1 MRGACRKFAT
11 GDSLSPIDR
20 GDGNVMAK
28 LGDVC
33 TIVSGTTP
41 KTSVSEYWDG
51 NINWITP
58 AELNEDTVVINES
71 KRKITKAGVN
81 SCGLSPFPAG
91 TVILSSRAPIG
102 KTAIAGTEMYCNQGF
117 KNLICSDK
125 IHNKY
130 LFWFLRS
137 KTEMLNSLGRGA
149 TFKEISKSIVENI
162 EIPLPDLP
170 TQQRIADTLDKVSE
184 GIEVCRKMLEKLEVM
199 VQSRFKEMMDSAE
212 LGDETTVEKI
222 TERVKVG
229 FVGTCEKYYTD
240 EKGIPMIRTGNITN
254 HGIDM
259 RNLKYV
265 TSEFNKRNMKSQ
277 IHNGDLLIA
286 RHGSN
291 GQASVYEGSEAQCLN
306 AVVIVPN
313 QTVAKS
319 RFLAEL
325 INSPAIK
332 EQINRTLVGSTQN
345 VVNTKSIANLTIR
358 IPSLKL
364 QEEYES
370 YVEKIDKTKLTIQKI
385 LDKME
390 LEKLALMQEYFK

>member
-1 MRGACRKFAT
+1 MKLIDIT
-11 GDSLSPIDR
+11 GKAISGEWGNDCE
-20 GDGNVMAK
+20 DGNGIPV
-28 LGDVC
+28 LR
-33 TIVSGTTP
+33 TT
-41 KTSVSEYWDG
+41 
-51 NINWITP
+51 NFI
-58 AELNEDTVVINES
+58 DTGVINFANVVLRDIPTKDLS
-71 KRKITKAGVN
+71 KKFLRPGDIIIEKSGGSDTKPVGRVVYFD
-81 SCGLSPFPAG
+81 S
-91 TVILSSRAPIG
+91 
-102 KTAIAGTEMYCNQGF
+102 EE
-117 KNLICSDK
+117 
-125 IHNKY
+125 NKY
-130 LFWFLRS
+130 LINNFTGLLRVVDQTKWYPRYVFYALFANYS
-137 KTEMLNSLGRGA
+137 FGGTRQYENKTTGLHNLKLDQYLNS
-149 TFKEISKSIVENI
+149 FD
-162 EIPLPDLP
+162 IPDVDFQL
-170 TQQRIADTLDKVSE
+170 QHHIADTLDKVSE

-390 LEKLALMQEYFK
+390 MEKLALMQKYFA

>member
-1 MRGACRKFAT
+1 
-11 GDSLSPIDR
+11 
-20 GDGNVMAK
+20 MAK

-102 KTAIAGTEMYCNQGF
+102 KTAIAGTEMYCNQGL

-184 GIEVCRKMLEKLEVM
+184 GIGLCRKMLGELDLM
-199 VQSRFKEMMDSAE
+199 VKSRFMEMFGEPVNNPMGWPIKKLNSVISSITAGWSANGE
-212 LGDETTVEKI
+212 ARQKRAGEKA
-222 TERVKVG
+222 VLKVSAVTQG
-229 FVGTCEKYYTD
+229 FFKPNEHKALPYDVAIKKYIYPQ
-240 EKGIPMIRTGNITN
+240 K
-254 HGIDM
+254 
-259 RNLKYV
+259 
-265 TSEFNKRNMKSQ
+265 
-277 IHNGDLLIA
+277 GDLLF
-286 RHGSN
+286 
-291 GQASVYEGSEAQCLN
+291 
-306 AVVIVPN
+306 
-313 QTVAKS
+313 S
-319 RFLAEL
+319 RANTRE
-325 INSPAIK
+325 
-332 EQINRTLVGSTQN
+332 LVGATAIIEQDYPELLLPDKLWKILFTSEIDVYYAKYILSSEPIRKIFSAQSTGTSGSMYN
-345 VVNTKSIANLTIR
+345 VSADKFRDISIPVPPIANQHQFAAFVQQT
-358 IPSLKL
+358 SK
-364 QEEYES
+364 S
-370 YVEKIDKTKLTIQKI
+370 KLTIQKI

-390 LEKLALMQEYFK
+390 LEKLALMQKYFA

>member
-1 MRGACRKFAT
+1 MGRADDYICEA
-11 GDSLSPIDR
+11 D
-20 GDGNVMAK
+20 
-28 LGDVC
+28 
-33 TIVSGTTP
+33 TIVIGRKGSINKPIYVDEPFWNVDTAFGLKAD
-41 KTSVSEYWDG
+41 KTKLL
-51 NINWITP
+51 P
-58 AELNEDTVVINES
+58 
-71 KRKITKAGVN
+71 
-81 SCGLSPFPAG
+81 
-91 TVILSSRAPIG
+91 
-102 KTAIAGTEMYCNQGF
+102 
-117 KNLICSDK
+117 
-125 IHNKY
+125 KY
-130 LFWFLRS
+130 LFYFC
-137 KTEMLNSLGRGA
+137 LNFDFEKLNTTVTIPSL
-149 TFKEISKSIVENI
+149 TKSNLFQVS
-162 EIPLPDLP
+162 IPLPDLP

-240 EKGIPMIRTGNITN
+240 EKGIPMVRTGNITN

-390 LEKLALMQEYFK
+390 LEKLALMQEYFG

>member
-1 MRGACRKFAT
+1 MKLIDIT
-11 GDSLSPIDR
+11 GKAISGEWGNDCE
-20 GDGNVMAK
+20 DGNGISV
-28 LGDVC
+28 LR
-33 TIVSGTTP
+33 TTNF
-41 KTSVSEYWDG
+41 T
-51 NINWITP
+51 
-58 AELNEDTVVINES
+58 DTGVINFANVVLRDIPTKDLS
-71 KRKITKAGVN
+71 KKFLRPGDIIIEKSGGSDTKPVGRVVYFD
-81 SCGLSPFPAG
+81 S
-91 TVILSSRAPIG
+91 
-102 KTAIAGTEMYCNQGF
+102 EE
-117 KNLICSDK
+117 
-125 IHNKY
+125 NKY
-130 LFWFLRS
+130 LINNFTGLLRVVDQTKWYPRYVFYALFANYS
-137 KTEMLNSLGRGA
+137 FGGTRQYENKTTGLHNLKLDQYLNS
-149 TFKEISKSIVENI
+149 FD
-162 EIPLPDLP
+162 IPDVDFQL
-170 TQQRIADTLDKVSE
+170 QHHIADTLDKVSE

>member
-1 MRGACRKFAT
+1 M
-11 GDSLSPIDR
+11 
-20 GDGNVMAK
+20 MAK

-51 NINWITP
+51 DINWITP

-162 EIPLPDLP
+162 EIPLPDISE
-170 TQQRIADTLDKVSE
+170 QRRIADTLDKVSE

-240 EKGIPMIRTGNITN
+240 ETGIPMIRTGNITN

-390 LEKLALMQEYFK
+390 MEKLALMQEYFW

>member
-1 MRGACRKFAT
+1 MGRADDYICEA
-11 GDSLSPIDR
+11 D
-20 GDGNVMAK
+20 
-28 LGDVC
+28 
-33 TIVSGTTP
+33 TIVIGRKGSINKPIYVDEPFWNVDTAFGLKAD
-41 KTSVSEYWDG
+41 KTKLL
-51 NINWITP
+51 P
-58 AELNEDTVVINES
+58 
-71 KRKITKAGVN
+71 
-81 SCGLSPFPAG
+81 
-91 TVILSSRAPIG
+91 
-102 KTAIAGTEMYCNQGF
+102 
-117 KNLICSDK
+117 
-125 IHNKY
+125 KY
-130 LFWFLRS
+130 LFYFC
-137 KTEMLNSLGRGA
+137 LNFDFEKLNTTVTIPSL
-149 TFKEISKSIVENI
+149 TKSNLFQVS
-162 EIPLPDLP
+162 IPLPDLP

-390 LEKLALMQEYFK
+390 LEKLALMKEYFG

>member
-1 MRGACRKFAT
+1 MKLIDIT
-11 GDSLSPIDR
+11 GKAISGEWGNDCE
-20 GDGNVMAK
+20 DGNGIPV
-28 LGDVC
+28 LR
-33 TIVSGTTP
+33 TTNF
-41 KTSVSEYWDG
+41 T
-51 NINWITP
+51 
-58 AELNEDTVVINES
+58 DTGVINFANVVLRDIPTKDLS
-71 KRKITKAGVN
+71 KKFLRPGDIIIEKSGGSDTKPVGRVVYFD
-81 SCGLSPFPAG
+81 S
-91 TVILSSRAPIG
+91 
-102 KTAIAGTEMYCNQGF
+102 EE
-117 KNLICSDK
+117 
-125 IHNKY
+125 NKY
-130 LFWFLRS
+130 LINNFTGLLRVVDQTKWYPRYVFYALFANYS
-137 KTEMLNSLGRGA
+137 FGGTRQYENKTTGLHNLKLDQYLNS
-149 TFKEISKSIVENI
+149 FD
-162 EIPLPDLP
+162 IPDVDFQL
-170 TQQRIADTLDKVSE
+170 QHHIADTLDKVSE

-240 EKGIPMIRTGNITN
+240 ETGIPMIRTGNITN

>member
-1 MRGACRKFAT
+1 MKLIDIT
-11 GDSLSPIDR
+11 GKAISGEWGNDCE
-20 GDGNVMAK
+20 DGNGIPV
-28 LGDVC
+28 LR
-33 TIVSGTTP
+33 TTNF
-41 KTSVSEYWDG
+41 T
-51 NINWITP
+51 
-58 AELNEDTVVINES
+58 DTGVINFANVVL
-71 KRKITKAGVN
+71 RDIPT
-81 SCGLSPFPAG
+81 
-91 TVILSSRAPIG
+91 
-102 KTAIAGTEMYCNQGF
+102 
-117 KNLICSDK
+117 KNLSKKFLRPGDIIIEKSGGSDTK
-125 IHNKY
+125 PVGRVVYFDSEENKY
-130 LFWFLRS
+130 LINNFTGLLRVVDQTKWYPRYVFYALFANYS
-137 KTEMLNSLGRGA
+137 FGGTRQYENKTTGLHNLKLDQYLNS
-149 TFKEISKSIVENI
+149 FD
-162 EIPLPDLP
+162 IPDVDFQL
-170 TQQRIADTLDKVSE
+170 QHHIADTLDKVSE

-390 LEKLALMQEYFK
+390 LEKLALMQEYFG

>member
-1 MRGACRKFAT
+1 MGRADDYICEA
-11 GDSLSPIDR
+11 D
-20 GDGNVMAK
+20 
-28 LGDVC
+28 
-33 TIVSGTTP
+33 TIVIGRKGSINKPIYVDEPFWNVDTAFGLQAD
-41 KTSVSEYWDG
+41 KTKLL
-51 NINWITP
+51 P
-58 AELNEDTVVINES
+58 
-71 KRKITKAGVN
+71 
-81 SCGLSPFPAG
+81 
-91 TVILSSRAPIG
+91 
-102 KTAIAGTEMYCNQGF
+102 
-117 KNLICSDK
+117 
-125 IHNKY
+125 KY
-130 LFWFLRS
+130 LFYFC
-137 KTEMLNSLGRGA
+137 LNFDFEKLNTTVTIPSL
-149 TFKEISKSIVENI
+149 TKSNLLQVS
-162 EIPLPDLP
+162 IPLPDLP

-240 EKGIPMIRTGNITN
+240 ETGIPMIRTGNITN

-390 LEKLALMQEYFK
+390 MEKLALMQEYFW

>member
-1 MRGACRKFAT
+1 MMTLVKDYAEQIRGVSYKPEDVCEELNDESITLLRANNIT
-11 GDSLSPIDR
+11 DSGLCFDDLVYVR
-20 GDGNVMAK
+20 RNKVKDVQK
-28 LGDVC
+28 LQKGDVLIC
-33 TIVSGTTP
+33 TSSGSKALVGKAAYVTKDMDMTFGAFCKVIRP
-41 KTSVSEYWDG
+41 HGVNTDYFQYFFQSPAYRKRISELAAG
-51 NINWITP
+51 ANINNIR
-58 AELNEDTVVINES
+58 NEHID
-71 KRKITKAGVN
+71 
-81 SCGLSPFPAG
+81 GLAF
-91 TVILSSRAPIG
+91 
-102 KTAIAGTEMYCNQGF
+102 Y
-117 KNLICSDK
+117 
-125 IHNKY
+125 
-130 LFWFLRS
+130 
-137 KTEMLNSLGRGA
+137 
-149 TFKEISKSIVENI
+149 
-162 EIPLPDLP
+162 LPDIP

-390 LEKLALMQEYFK
+390 MEKLALMQEYFK

>member
-1 MRGACRKFAT
+1 M
-11 GDSLSPIDR
+11 
-20 GDGNVMAK
+20 MAK
-28 LGDVC
+28 FSDVLTIINGKNQSKVENPNGKYPIYGSGGVMGRADDYIC
-33 TIVSGTTP
+33 EADTIVIGRKGSINKPIYVDEPFWNVDTAFGLQAD
-41 KTSVSEYWDG
+41 KTKLL
-51 NINWITP
+51 P
-58 AELNEDTVVINES
+58 
-71 KRKITKAGVN
+71 
-81 SCGLSPFPAG
+81 
-91 TVILSSRAPIG
+91 
-102 KTAIAGTEMYCNQGF
+102 
-117 KNLICSDK
+117 
-125 IHNKY
+125 KY
-130 LFWFLRS
+130 LFYFC
-137 KTEMLNSLGRGA
+137 LNFDFEKLNTTVTIPSL
-149 TFKEISKSIVENI
+149 TKSNLLQVS
-162 EIPLPDLP
+162 IPLPDLP

-240 EKGIPMIRTGNITN
+240 ETGIPMIRTGNITN

-390 LEKLALMQEYFK
+390 MEKLALMQEYFW

>member
-1 MRGACRKFAT
+1 
-11 GDSLSPIDR
+11 
-20 GDGNVMAK
+20 MAK

>member
-1 MRGACRKFAT
+1 MMMLVKDYAEQIRGVSYK
-11 GDSLSPIDR
+11 PE
-20 GDGNVMAK
+20 
-28 LGDVC
+28 DVC
-33 TIVSGTTP
+33 EELNDESITLLRANNITDSGLCFDDLVYVRRN
-41 KTSVSEYWDG
+41 KVKDVQKLQKGDILICTSSGSKALVGKAAYVTKDMDMTFGAFCKVIRPHGVNTDYFQYFFQSPAYRKKISELAAG
-51 NINWITP
+51 ANINNIR
-58 AELNEDTVVINES
+58 NEHID
-71 KRKITKAGVN
+71 
-81 SCGLSPFPAG
+81 GLAF
-91 TVILSSRAPIG
+91 
-102 KTAIAGTEMYCNQGF
+102 Y
-117 KNLICSDK
+117 
-125 IHNKY
+125 
-130 LFWFLRS
+130 
-137 KTEMLNSLGRGA
+137 
-149 TFKEISKSIVENI
+149 
-162 EIPLPDLP
+162 LPDLP

-240 EKGIPMIRTGNITN
+240 ETGIPMIRTGNITN

-385 LDKME
+385 LDRME
-390 LEKLALMQEYFK
+390 MEKLALMQEYFW

>member
-1 MRGACRKFAT
+1 MGRADDYICEA
-11 GDSLSPIDR
+11 D
-20 GDGNVMAK
+20 
-28 LGDVC
+28 
-33 TIVSGTTP
+33 TIVIGRKGSINKPIYVDEPFWNVDTAFGLQAD
-41 KTSVSEYWDG
+41 KTKLL
-51 NINWITP
+51 P
-58 AELNEDTVVINES
+58 
-71 KRKITKAGVN
+71 
-81 SCGLSPFPAG
+81 
-91 TVILSSRAPIG
+91 
-102 KTAIAGTEMYCNQGF
+102 
-117 KNLICSDK
+117 
-125 IHNKY
+125 KY
-130 LFWFLRS
+130 LFYFC
-137 KTEMLNSLGRGA
+137 LNFDFEKLNTTVTIPSL
-149 TFKEISKSIVENI
+149 TKSNLLQVS
-162 EIPLPDLP
+162 IPLPDLP

-390 LEKLALMQEYFK
+390 MEKLALMQEYFW

>member
-1 MRGACRKFAT
+1 MGRADDYICEA
-11 GDSLSPIDR
+11 D
-20 GDGNVMAK
+20 
-28 LGDVC
+28 
-33 TIVSGTTP
+33 TIVIGRKGSINKPIYVDEPFWNVDTAFGLQAD
-41 KTSVSEYWDG
+41 KTKLL
-51 NINWITP
+51 P
-58 AELNEDTVVINES
+58 
-71 KRKITKAGVN
+71 
-81 SCGLSPFPAG
+81 
-91 TVILSSRAPIG
+91 
-102 KTAIAGTEMYCNQGF
+102 
-117 KNLICSDK
+117 
-125 IHNKY
+125 KY
-130 LFWFLRS
+130 LFYFC
-137 KTEMLNSLGRGA
+137 LNFDFEKLNTTVTIPSL
-149 TFKEISKSIVENI
+149 TKSNLLQVS
-162 EIPLPDLP
+162 IPLPDLP

-390 LEKLALMQEYFK
+390 LEKLALMQKYFA

>member
-1 MRGACRKFAT
+1 M
-11 GDSLSPIDR
+11 
-20 GDGNVMAK
+20 MAK
-28 LGDVC
+28 FSDVLTIINGKNQSKVENPNGKYPIYGSGGVMGRADDYIC
-33 TIVSGTTP
+33 EADTIVIGRKGSINKPIYVDEPFWNVDTAFGLQAD
-41 KTSVSEYWDG
+41 KTKLL
-51 NINWITP
+51 P
-58 AELNEDTVVINES
+58 
-71 KRKITKAGVN
+71 
-81 SCGLSPFPAG
+81 
-91 TVILSSRAPIG
+91 
-102 KTAIAGTEMYCNQGF
+102 
-117 KNLICSDK
+117 
-125 IHNKY
+125 KY
-130 LFWFLRS
+130 LFFFC
-137 KTEMLNSLGRGA
+137 LNFDFKKLNTTVTIPSL
-149 TFKEISKSIVENI
+149 TKSNLLQVS
-162 EIPLPDLP
+162 IPLPDLP

-390 LEKLALMQEYFK
+390 MEKLALMQEYFK

>member
-1 MRGACRKFAT
+1 MDGLGAIIRGSPKKFLRP
-11 GDSLSPIDR
+11 GDIIIE
-20 GDGNVMAK
+20 K
-28 LGDVC
+28 
-33 TIVSGTTP
+33 SGGSDTKP
-41 KTSVSEYWDG
+41 VGRVVYFDSE
-51 NINWITP
+51 
-58 AELNEDTVVINES
+58 E
-71 KRKITKAGVN
+71 
-81 SCGLSPFPAG
+81 
-91 TVILSSRAPIG
+91 
-102 KTAIAGTEMYCNQGF
+102 
-117 KNLICSDK
+117 
-125 IHNKY
+125 NKY
-130 LFWFLRS
+130 LINNFTGLLRVVDQTKWYPRYVFYALFANYS
-137 KTEMLNSLGRGA
+137 FGGTRQYENKTTGLHNLKLDQYLNS
-149 TFKEISKSIVENI
+149 FD
-162 EIPLPDLP
+162 IPDVDFQL
-170 TQQRIADTLDKVSE
+170 QHHIADTLDKVSE

-240 EKGIPMIRTGNITN
+240 ETGIPMIRTGNITN

-390 LEKLALMQEYFK
+390 MEKLALMQEYFW

>member
-1 MRGACRKFAT
+1 MGRADDYICEA
-11 GDSLSPIDR
+11 D
-20 GDGNVMAK
+20 
-28 LGDVC
+28 
-33 TIVSGTTP
+33 TIVIGRKGSINKPIYVDEPFWNVDTAFGLKAD
-41 KTSVSEYWDG
+41 KTKLL
-51 NINWITP
+51 P
-58 AELNEDTVVINES
+58 
-71 KRKITKAGVN
+71 
-81 SCGLSPFPAG
+81 
-91 TVILSSRAPIG
+91 
-102 KTAIAGTEMYCNQGF
+102 
-117 KNLICSDK
+117 
-125 IHNKY
+125 KY
-130 LFWFLRS
+130 LFYFC
-137 KTEMLNSLGRGA
+137 LNFDFEKLNTTVTIPSL
-149 TFKEISKSIVENI
+149 TKSNLFQVS
-162 EIPLPDLP
+162 IPLPDLP

-390 LEKLALMQEYFK
+390 MEKLALMQEYFG

>member
-1 MRGACRKFAT
+1 M
-11 GDSLSPIDR
+11 
-20 GDGNVMAK
+20 MAK
-28 LGDVC
+28 FSDVLTIINGKNQSKVENPNGKYPIYGSGGVMGRADDYIC
-33 TIVSGTTP
+33 EADTIVIGRKGSINKPIYVDEPFWNVDTAFGLKAD
-41 KTSVSEYWDG
+41 KTKLL
-51 NINWITP
+51 P
-58 AELNEDTVVINES
+58 
-71 KRKITKAGVN
+71 
-81 SCGLSPFPAG
+81 
-91 TVILSSRAPIG
+91 
-102 KTAIAGTEMYCNQGF
+102 
-117 KNLICSDK
+117 
-125 IHNKY
+125 KY
-130 LFWFLRS
+130 LFYFC
-137 KTEMLNSLGRGA
+137 LNFDFEKLNTTVTIPSL
-149 TFKEISKSIVENI
+149 TKSNLFQVS
-162 EIPLPDLP
+162 IPLPDLP

-390 LEKLALMQEYFK
+390 LEKLALMQEYFG

>member
-1 MRGACRKFAT
+1 MGRADDYICEA
-11 GDSLSPIDR
+11 D
-20 GDGNVMAK
+20 
-28 LGDVC
+28 
-33 TIVSGTTP
+33 TIVIGRKGSINKPIYVDEPFWNVDTAFGLKAD
-41 KTSVSEYWDG
+41 KTKLL
-51 NINWITP
+51 P
-58 AELNEDTVVINES
+58 
-71 KRKITKAGVN
+71 
-81 SCGLSPFPAG
+81 
-91 TVILSSRAPIG
+91 
-102 KTAIAGTEMYCNQGF
+102 
-117 KNLICSDK
+117 
-125 IHNKY
+125 KY
-130 LFWFLRS
+130 LFYFC
-137 KTEMLNSLGRGA
+137 LNFDFEKLNTTVTIPSL
-149 TFKEISKSIVENI
+149 TKSNLFQVS
-162 EIPLPDLP
+162 IPLPDLP

-184 GIEVCRKMLEKLEVM
+184 GIEVCRKILEKLEVM

-390 LEKLALMQEYFK
+390 LEKLALMQEYFG

>member
-1 MRGACRKFAT
+1 MMTLVKDYAEQIRGVSYKPEDVCEELNDESITLLRANNIT
-11 GDSLSPIDR
+11 DSGLCFDDLVYVR
-20 GDGNVMAK
+20 RNKVKDVQK
-28 LGDVC
+28 LQKGDVLIC
-33 TIVSGTTP
+33 TSSGSKALVGKAAYVTKDMDMTFGAFCKVIRP
-41 KTSVSEYWDG
+41 HGVNTDYFQYFFQSPAYRKKISELAAG
-51 NINWITP
+51 ANINNIR
-58 AELNEDTVVINES
+58 NEHID
-71 KRKITKAGVN
+71 
-81 SCGLSPFPAG
+81 GLAF
-91 TVILSSRAPIG
+91 
-102 KTAIAGTEMYCNQGF
+102 Y
-117 KNLICSDK
+117 
-125 IHNKY
+125 
-130 LFWFLRS
+130 
-137 KTEMLNSLGRGA
+137 
-149 TFKEISKSIVENI
+149 
-162 EIPLPDLP
+162 LPDIP

-184 GIEVCRKMLEKLEVM
+184 GIGLCRKMIGELEVM
-199 VQSRFKEMMDSAE
+199 VQSRFNEVMDFAE
-212 LGDETTVEKI
+212 LSDETTVEKI

-240 EKGIPMIRTGNITN
+240 ETGIPMIRTGNITN

-265 TSEFNKRNMKSQ
+265 TSEFNKRNKKSQ

-291 GQASVYEGSEAQCLN
+291 GQANVYEGPEAQCLN

-390 LEKLALMQEYFK
+390 LEKLALMLKYFA

>member
-1 MRGACRKFAT
+1 MT
-11 GDSLSPIDR
+11 
-20 GDGNVMAK
+20 K

-51 NINWITP
+51 DINWITP

-71 KRKITKAGVN
+71 KRKITKAGVI

-184 GIEVCRKMLEKLEVM
+184 GIEVCRRMLGELDLMVKAKFQEMFGDPITNTYSLPMISLSEIGNWSSGGTPSRSMPDYFGGNIDWYSAGELNTLYLE
-199 VQSRFKEMMDSAE
+199 SSI
-212 LGDETTVEKI
+212 EKI
-222 TERVKVG
+222 TQDALENSAAKLFPAGSMLVG
-229 FVGTCEKYYTD
+229 MYDTAAFKM
-240 EKGIPMIRTGNITN
+240 GI
-254 HGIDM
+254 
-259 RNLKYV
+259 L
-265 TSEFNKRNMKSQ
+265 KRNSASNQACACIEPNDSIDVVWLYHVLQIMKPHFLEQRRGIRQKNLNLGMIKSFQ
-277 IHNGDLLIA
+277 IPYA
-286 RHGSN
+286 PK
-291 GQASVYEGSEAQCLN
+291 SEQ
-306 AVVIVPN
+306 
-313 QTVAKS
+313 
-319 RFLAEL
+319 
-325 INSPAIK
+325 
-332 EQINRTLVGSTQN
+332 
-345 VVNTKSIANLTIR
+345 
-358 IPSLKL
+358 KL
-364 QEEYES
+364 FTS
-370 YVEKIDKTKLTIQKI
+370 FVTKIDKSKLTIQGI
-385 LDKME
+385 RDKME
-390 LEKLALMQEYFK
+390 MEKLALMQGYFG